1 MSVLAGK
8 KILLGV
14 TGGIAAYK
22 SAELLRQLR
31 AEGAQVRVVMTR
43 AATAFVT
50 PLTFQALSG
59 QPVHLEL
66 LDAAEESAMGHIS
79 LARWADLIIV
89 APASADVMAR
99 LRVGSADDLL
109 STLCLAATVPLVLA
123 PAMNRAMWAHPA
135 TVDNARCLVQRGVR
149 LLGPAEG
156 QQACGE
162 TGPGRMLEP
171 AAIVTA
177 LGSLFGGGALAG
189 VRVLITAG
197 PTREAL
203 DPVRYLSNR
212 SSGKMGYALAAAAR
226 AQGGA
231 VTLVSGP
238 TALAVPAVAEC
249 VWVESAAEMYEAV
262 MVRASSTD
270 IYIGTAAVADYSP
283 QAAPAKLK
291 KGAEETVLL
300 LRKTRDILS
309 AVAALPQPPFTV
321 GFAAETHDLETY
333 ARGKLTAKSLQMVA
347 ANQVGSGQG
356 FEVDDNA
363 LFVCW
368 PGGERYLP
376 RAPKSALAHDLL
388 TLIIERYHAH
398 HTDQAAG

>member
-1 MSVLAGK
+1 MRLSVLAGK

-149 LLGPAEG
+149 LLG
-156 QQACGE
+156 
-162 TGPGRMLEP
+162 
-171 AAIVTA
+171 
-177 LGSLFGGGALAG
+177 
-189 VRVLITAG
+189 
-197 PTREAL
+197 
-203 DPVRYLSNR
+203 
-212 SSGKMGYALAAAAR
+212 
-226 AQGGA
+226 
-231 VTLVSGP
+231 
-238 TALAVPAVAEC
+238 
-249 VWVESAAEMYEAV
+249 
-262 MVRASSTD
+262 
-270 IYIGTAAVADYSP
+270 
-283 QAAPAKLK
+283 
-291 KGAEETVLL
+291 
-300 LRKTRDILS
+300 
-309 AVAALPQPPFTV
+309 
-321 GFAAETHDLETY
+321 
-333 ARGKLTAKSLQMVA
+333 
-347 ANQVGSGQG
+347 
-356 FEVDDNA
+356 
-363 LFVCW
+363 
-368 PGGERYLP
+368 
-376 RAPKSALAHDLL
+376 
-388 TLIIERYHAH
+388 
-398 HTDQAAG
+398 